1 MISHLEFVKMV
12 MSLILTHGLIEMIKF
27 FIEKMKKEKLGVN
40 A

>member
-12 MSLILTHGLIEMIKF
+12 ISLILSLGLIEMLKF
-27 FIEKMKKEKLGVN
+27 FIEKMKKEKLGLY